1 MLEKA
6 SPSVEERLATS
17 GSAAECSGPGG
28 VTVSKFQDPK
38 VAPAA
43 SELPLAHL

>member
-6 SPSVEERLATS
+6 APSVEEPLATS
-17 GSAAECSGPGG
+17 GSAAECSGRG
-28 VTVSKFQDPK
+28 VTVSKVQGPK